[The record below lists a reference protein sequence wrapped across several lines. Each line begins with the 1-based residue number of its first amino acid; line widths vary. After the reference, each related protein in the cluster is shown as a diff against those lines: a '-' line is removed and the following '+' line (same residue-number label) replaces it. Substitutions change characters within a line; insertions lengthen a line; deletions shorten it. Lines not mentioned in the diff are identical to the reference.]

1 MTNKIATNAQNE
13 NLNTLL
19 QAEIDRLC
27 RETRLSPIPERLAN
41 EEEKIIKSSY
51 GPFGAFSKAV
61 DTHIDYYLL
70 PLVDSI
76 LETVSK
82 IRITN
87 RLPFELD
94 DKKLVDAL
102 HDIAL
107 TEWENAAL
115 NAYRVSELHVIHNT
129 GSLTE
134 YKAKELGDIRNKKIK
149 TRPSGLLKIIT
160 EKVAK
165 VAGESNLKIEMMSKG
180 ENMPAPAHVTTASP
194 LLRLILLLGALLG
207 GLLLLGGIYLA
218 FASRM
223 AETKFS
229 LFGNDFSST
238 SVGVSMVFIGATL
251 IIVTFRR
258 VLKSIDHLASLPS
271 K

>member
-1 MTNKIATNAQNE
+1 MTNEIATNRQNE
-13 NLNTLL
+13 SLETLL

-27 RETRLSPIPERLAN
+27 RETSRSPRPERLVN
-41 EEEKIIKSSY
+41 EEKTIIESSY
-51 GPFGAFSKAV
+51 GPFGAFGKAV
-61 DTHIDYYLL
+61 DAYIDHYIL

-76 LETVSK
+76 LEIVSK

-94 DKKLVDAL
+94 DKKLVGTL

-107 TEWENAAL
+107 TEWEDAAL
-115 NAYRVSELHVIHNT
+115 NAYRVSVLHVIHNT
-129 GSLTE
+129 GDLPE
-134 YKAKELGDIRNKKIK
+134 YKARELGEIRNRNIK

-165 VAGESNLKIEMMSKG
+165 VAGESNLRIEMMSKG
-180 ENMPAPAHVTTASP
+180 ANMPAPAHVTTASP

-238 SVGVSMVFIGATL
+238 SVGVSMAFIGAAL
-251 IIVTFRR
+251 IILTFRR
-258 VLKSIDHLASLPS
+258 VLKSIDHLASLPG